1 MNLGFKLD
9 KTSFSLQTLE
19 NQGKNKTYWLE
30 KSADERFAASAF
42 IIVCVYRI
50 DLKKL
55 PRKDKTVFSIRKLKN
70 L

>member
-1 MNLGFKLD
+1 MDFRLD

-42 IIVCVYRI
+42 LIANAFGI

-55 PRKDKTVFSIRKLKN
+55 PRMDKTVFSIRKLKD